1 MQGESL
7 KGEDAM
13 DDISRVSR
21 VEFVLGRGQ
30 TAILPRDRKNRKA
43 GKAGKAKSRE
53 AKTTEDEFHLHTD
66 PVEESA
72 VSLDSDHVDLDV

>member
-30 TAILPRDRKNRKA
+30 TAILPKDRKA
-43 GKAGKAKSRE
+43 GKTKKAKSRE
-53 AKTTEDEFHLHTD
+53 AKTSEDEFHRHAD
-66 PVEESA
+66 SVEESA
-72 VSLDSDHVDLDV
+72 ESLDTDHIDLDV